1 MSSSFPGD
9 LVNGVFFVSSNVSF
23 TAFGFPGTVVIT
35 VMQQTFGMTM
45 AVSYIVLLRQLQV
58 AILLAGLSSTCD
70 FL

>member
-1 MSSSFPGD
+1 M
-9 LVNGVFFVSSNVSF
+9 SSNVSF